1 MRRAAIAVL
10 VAVTTL
16 VVPAAA
22 APASAGARSG
32 LPLPLPSA
40 SPTPAPAPTGTGTT
54 APLATGPKTA
64 CSGNH
69 CGGYFQT
76 SAGTGQSTLLAWQI
90 YTPDPAKWGPGPY
103 PAVLDYSGYEP
114 ATTFF
119 DGIKD
124 TFLNQG
130 YAVAGV
136 NVRGTGCSGGKF
148 DYFEPVEWQDGY
160 DAIEFLAT
168 VKNTNGTQLVNGNVA
183 MVGKSYPGITPVFV
197 APTQPPHLRAI
208 VPGAFFSD
216 SYRDVGYPG
225 GIQNVVFVA
234 GWSLASQPANT
245 ADQVFGGLQGLD
257 QNCISAQVEH
267 GQSPPHNPFITM
279 NTHPFDDADP
289 YHDRG
294 PYLLANKSPS
304 LSVKVPVLAQLAWQ
318 DEELAARGI
327 DYVNRLPAT
336 TPWRAVL
343 MNGAHDAY
351 YGQTSLSEIFRFLSF
366 YLKKQVPAGDACTG
380 TYAAALACY
389 QAEPRVAIL
398 NDVDQSKHETF
409 VHRHATWPVTDTVDR
424 FYLRSD
430 GRLTHDGPGAA
441 EPATS
446 YAYVPGIG
454 SNSYGTKREFQSR
467 IPGDDIDFWQERP
480 PAGTT
485 ASFTTPTFTKD
496 ALYTGNGSVDLW
508 LSSTAADTDLE
519 VMLTELRPDGNGGWL
534 EEYVQKGWLRASH
547 RKLDDAQSTPL
558 RPYQTH
564 QATDVQPLVPGTPT
578 AMRVELFPFSQ
589 VVRAG
594 RRLRITI
601 EAPSIKPELWGFAA
615 LPTAAQNTIYTD
627 AVHSSS
633 LALPLVPLEPGTT
646 FAPEAPCGVLGTA
659 ATGFTRQLTNQP
671 CRADAAVAPGPD
683 VPEVP
688 YAVLLP
694 FAALLIGGTALYRR
708 RLKTARLEPT
718 S

>member
-1 MRRAAIAVL
+1 MRRVAAVL
-10 VAVTTL
+10 LLAL
-16 VVPAAA
+16 SAIGAPALSRAASAA
-22 APASAGARSG
+22 AP
-32 LPLPLPSA
+32 LPPLPGS
-40 SPTPAPAPTGTGTT
+40 
-54 APLATGPKTA
+54 GPKTV

-76 SAGTGQSTLLAWQI
+76 SAATGQSTLLAWQVF
-90 YTPDPAKWGPGPY
+90 TPDKAKWGNGPY
-103 PAVLDYSGYEP
+103 PTVLDYSGYEP

-160 DAIEFLAT
+160 DAIEFLSAQSW
-168 VKNTNGTQLVNGNVA
+168 NGGLGVA

-208 VPGAFFSD
+208 VPGAFFAD

-245 ADQVFGGLQGLD
+245 ADQVFGGLTGLD
-257 QNCISAQVEH
+257 QNCILAQVEH
-267 GQSPPHNPFITM
+267 GQSPPHNPFIQM
-279 NTHPFDDADP
+279 NSHPFDDADP
-289 YHDRG
+289 YQDRG

-304 LSVKVPVLAQLAWQ
+304 TSVKVPVMAQLAWQ
-318 DEELAARGI
+318 DEELAARAI
-327 DYVNRLPAT
+327 DYVDRLPRT

-351 YGQTSLSEIFRFLSF
+351 YGDTSKSEIFRFLSF
-366 YLKKQVPAGDACTG
+366 YLKKQAPAGDACSG
-380 TYAAALACY
+380 TYAQALACY

-398 NDVDQSKHETF
+398 NDVDQGKHETF
-409 VHRHATWPVTDTVDR
+409 VHRHATWPVTDTVDTW
-424 FYLRSD
+424 YLRNG
-430 GRLTHDGPGAA
+430 GRLTKTGPGAA
-441 EPATS
+441 EPATP
-446 YAYVPGIG
+446 YAYVPGVG
-454 SNSYGTKREFQSR
+454 SNSYGTKKDFQSR
-467 IPGDDIDFWQERP
+467 IPGDDVDFWQERP

-519 VMLTELRPDGNGGWL
+519 VMLTELRPDGHGGWL

-547 RKLDDAQSTPL
+547 RKLDDGQSTPL

-564 QATDVQPLVPGTPT
+564 QASDVQPLIPGSPT

-594 RRLRITI
+594 RRLRLTI

-615 LPTAAQNTIYTD
+615 LPAGAQNTIYTD
-627 AVHSSS
+627 AVHASTVS
-633 LALPLVPLEPGTT
+633 LPIVPLAAGTS
-646 FAPEAPCGVLGTA
+646 FPDEAPCGDLGTA
-659 ATGFTRQLTNQP
+659 ASGFTRQLTNQP
-671 CRADAAVAPGPD
+671 CRADNAPAGPGTD

-688 YAVLLP
+688 SAVLLP
-694 FAALLIGGTALYRR
+694 LAALAMGGTALHRR
-708 RLKTARLEPT
+708 RRRESRA
-718 S
+718 

>member
-1 MRRAAIAVL
+1 LRRVAAVL
-10 VAVTTL
+10 SLALLAVGAPVL
-16 VVPAAA
+16 SQPAQA
-22 APASAGARSG
+22 
-32 LPLPLPSA
+32 
-40 SPTPAPAPTGTGTT
+40 
-54 APLATGPKTA
+54 ATGPTTS
-64 CSGNH
+64 CSADNRH
-69 CGGYFQT
+69 CGGYLKT
-76 SAGTGQSTLLAWQI
+76 SESTGQSTLLAWQVLK
-90 YTPDPAKWGPGPY
+90 PDPAIWGPGPY
-103 PAVLDYSGYEP
+103 PTVLDYSGYEP

-119 DGIKD
+119 DGVHR
-124 TFLNQG
+124 TFLAQG

-160 DAIEFLAT
+160 DAIEFLAAQDWS
-168 VKNTNGTQLVNGNVA
+168 NGDVA

-208 VPGAFFSD
+208 VPGAFFAD

-245 ADQVFGGLQGLD
+245 AEQVFGGLQGLD
-257 QNCISAQVEH
+257 ENCIAAQAEH
-267 GQSPPHNPFITM
+267 GQSPPHNPFIQM
-279 NTHPFDDADP
+279 NAHPFDDAEP
-289 YHDRG
+289 YQNRG
-294 PYLLANKSPS
+294 PYLLANKSDT
-304 LSVKVPVLAQLAWQ
+304 LSVKVPVMAQLAWQ
-318 DEELAARGI
+318 DEELAARAI

-343 MNGAHDAY
+343 SNGSHGAY
-351 YGQTSLSEIFRFLSF
+351 YHPTVLNEIFRFLSF
-366 YLKKQVPAGDACTG
+366 YLKKAVPAGDACTG
-380 TYAAALACY
+380 TYDEALACY

-398 NDVDQSKHETF
+398 NDVNEKAGTETF
-409 VHRHATWPVTDTVDR
+409 VHLHATWPVTSTVDR
-424 FYLRSD
+424 WYLRA
-430 GRLTHDGPGAA
+430 GGQLTKTGPGAA
-441 EPATS
+441 EQATS
-446 YAYVPGIG
+446 YTYTPGLG
-454 SNSYGTKREFQSR
+454 SNSYGTLKEFQSR
-467 IPGDDIDFWQERP
+467 IPGDDEDFWQERP

-508 LSSTAADTDLE
+508 LSSTAVDTDLE

-564 QATDVQPLVPGTPT
+564 QAVDAQPLVPGTPT

-615 LPTAAQNTIYTD
+615 LPAGAQNTIYTD
-627 AVHSSS
+627 AVHPSSV
-633 LALPLVPLEPGTT
+633 ALPIVPLAPGTT
-646 FAPEAPCGVLGTA
+646 FPAEAPCGSTATDGTDGD
-659 ATGFTRQLTNQP
+659 TGLPTQEITRELTNQP
-671 CRADAAVAPGPD
+671 CRPDLAAAPDPV

-694 FAALLIGGTALYRR
+694 FAALLVGGAALYRR
-708 RLKTARLEPT
+708 RRLETT

>member
-1 MRRAAIAVL
+1 VRRVALVLLLALTALGVPGLAHPAQAASGP
-10 VAVTTL
+10 TT
-16 VVPAAA
+16 V
-22 APASAGARSG
+22 
-32 LPLPLPSA
+32 
-40 SPTPAPAPTGTGTT
+40 
-54 APLATGPKTA
+54 

-76 SAGTGQSTLLAWQI
+76 SAATGQSTLLAWQI
-90 YTPDPAKWGPGPY
+90 YTPDPAKWGSGPY

-114 ATTFF
+114 ATSLF

-168 VKNTNGTQLVNGNVA
+168 ARRPDGVRLTNGDIA

-208 VPGAFFSD
+208 VPGAFFAD

-267 GQSPPHNPFITM
+267 GQSPPHNPFVTM
-279 NTHPFDDADP
+279 NAHPFDDADP

-327 DYVNRLPAT
+327 DYVNRLPKT

-351 YGQTSLSEIFRFLSF
+351 YGDTSKREIFRFLSF
-366 YLKKQVPAGDACTG
+366 YLKKQVPSGDVCERS
-380 TYAAALACY
+380 TYAQAVACY
-389 QAEPRVAIL
+389 QAEPRVAVL
-398 NDVDQSKHETF
+398 NDVDQSRHETF

-424 FYLRSD
+424 WYLRSG
-430 GRLTHDGPGAA
+430 GRLTQEGPGAA
-441 EPATS
+441 EPPTS
-446 YAYVPGIG
+446 YRYVPGVG
-454 SNSYGTKREFQSR
+454 SNSYGTKKDFQSR
-467 IPGDDIDFWQERP
+467 IPGDDVDFWQERP
-480 PAGTT
+480 PAGTV
-485 ASFTTPTFTKD
+485 ASFTTPTFAKD

-534 EEYVQKGWLRASH
+534 EQYVQKGWLRASH
-547 RKLDDAQSTPL
+547 RKLDDVQSSPL

-594 RRLRITI
+594 RRLRLTI
-601 EAPSIKPELWGFAA
+601 EAPSIKPELWGFSA
-615 LPTAAQNTIYTD
+615 LPTVAQNTIYND
-627 AVHSSS
+627 GVHSSS
-633 LALPLVPLEPGTT
+633 VALPLVPLQPGTT
-646 FAPEAPCGVLGTA
+646 FADEAPCGNLGTA
-659 ATGFTRQLTNQP
+659 ASGFTRQLTNQP
-671 CRADAAVAPGPD
+671 CRADAAGAGPD

-688 YAVLLP
+688 YAVLIP
-694 FAALLIGGTALYRR
+694 FAALLIGGAAFYRGRRQELTA
-708 RLKTARLEPT
+708 
-718 S
+718 

>member
-1 MRRAAIAVL
+1 LRRLAAVL
-10 VAVTTL
+10 TL
-16 VVPAAA
+16 ALLALG
-22 APASAGARSG
+22 APV
-32 LPLPLPSA
+32 LT
-40 SPTPAPAPTGTGTT
+40 TPAQA
-54 APLATGPKTA
+54 ATGAQTVCNDVLNNDK
-64 CSGNH
+64 SRVVGEH

-76 SAGTGQSTLLAWQI
+76 SAATGQSTLLAWQVV
-90 YTPDPAKWGPGPY
+90 TPDPLKWGPGPY
-103 PAVLDYSGYEP
+103 PTVLDYSGYEP

-119 DGIKD
+119 DGLKD

-168 VKNTNGTQLVNGNVA
+168 LRDTSSKPLVDGNVA

-208 VPGAFFSD
+208 VPGAFFAD

-257 QNCISAQVEH
+257 QNCIQAQVEH
-267 GQSPPHNPFITM
+267 GQSPPHNPFIQM
-279 NTHPFDDADP
+279 NSHPFDDADP
-289 YHDRG
+289 YQDRG
-294 PYLLANKSPS
+294 PYLLADKSPS
-304 LSVKVPVLAQLAWQ
+304 TSVKVPVMAQLAWQ
-318 DEELAARGI
+318 DEELAARAI
-327 DYVNRLPAT
+327 DYVDRLPKT

-343 MNGAHDAY
+343 MNGSHGAY
-351 YGQTSLSEIFRFLSF
+351 YGPTALKEIFRFLSY
-366 YLKKQVPAGDACTG
+366 YLKKQVPAGDPCTG
-380 TYAAALACY
+380 GYDAALACY

-398 NDVDQSKHETF
+398 NDVNESAPGGAQETF
-409 VHRHATWPVTDTVDR
+409 VHRHATWPVTDTVDKW
-424 FYLRSD
+424 YLRA
-430 GRLTHDGPGAA
+430 GGQLTRTGPGAA

-446 YAYVPGIG
+446 YAYVPAVG
-454 SNSYGTKREFQSR
+454 SNSYGTKKDFQSR

-508 LSSTAADTDLE
+508 MSSTAADTDLE
-519 VMLTELRPDGNGGWL
+519 VMLTELRPDGHGGWL

-547 RKLDDAQSTPL
+547 RKLDDTQSTPL

-564 QATDVQPLVPGTPT
+564 QAADVQPLIPGTPT

-594 RRLRITI
+594 RRLRLTV
-601 EAPSIKPELWGFAA
+601 EAPSLKPELWGFAA
-615 LPTAAQNTIYTD
+615 LPAGAQNTIYSD

-633 LALPLVPLEPGTT
+633 VSLPMVPLAAETSFP
-646 FAPEAPCGVLGTA
+646 AEAPCGDTGDA

-671 CRADAAVAPGPD
+671 CRADSAAADPGTD
-683 VPEVP
+683 VPEAP

-708 RLKTARLEPT
+708 RRLEPIA
-718 S
+718 

>member
-1 MRRAAIAVL
+1 LRRTAAVL
-10 VAVTTL
+10 TLALLALGAPVFSQPAQAASGPTT
-16 VVPAAA
+16 V
-22 APASAGARSG
+22 
-32 LPLPLPSA
+32 
-40 SPTPAPAPTGTGTT
+40 
-54 APLATGPKTA
+54 
-64 CSGNH
+64 CDGNH

-76 SAGTGQSTLLAWQI
+76 SAATGQSTLLAWQI
-90 YTPDPAKWGPGPY
+90 YTPDPAKFGPGPY

-114 ATTFF
+114 ATTLF

-124 TFLNQG
+124 TFLKQG

-168 VKNTNGTQLVNGNVA
+168 AQRPDGLPLTNGDIA

-197 APTQPPHLRAI
+197 APMQPPHLRAI
-208 VPGAFFSD
+208 VPGAFFAD

-234 GWSLASQPANT
+234 GWGLASQPANT
-245 ADQVFGGLQGLD
+245 AGQVFGGLTGLD
-257 QNCISAQVEH
+257 QNCIQAQAEH
-267 GQSPPHNPFITM
+267 AQNPPTNPFITM
-279 NTHPFDDADP
+279 NEHPFDDTSP
-289 YHDRG
+289 YQDRG
-294 PYLLANKSPS
+294 PYLLANKSPAT
-304 LSVKVPVLAQLAWQ
+304 SVKVPVMAQLAWQ
-318 DEELAARGI
+318 DEELAARAI
-327 DYVNRLPAT
+327 DYVDRLPKT

-343 MNGAHDAY
+343 MNGSHGAY
-351 YGQTSLSEIFRFLSF
+351 YGPTALNEIFRFLSF
-366 YLKKQVPAGDACTG
+366 YLKKQVPTADACAKPTFDE
-380 TYAAALACY
+380 AVACY

-398 NDVDQSKHETF
+398 NDVNESAPGGAKETF

-424 FYLRSD
+424 WFLRS
-430 GRLTHDGPGAA
+430 GGQLTQAEPGAA

-446 YAYVPGIG
+446 YAYVPGVG
-454 SNSYGTKREFQSR
+454 SNSYGTKHDFQSR
-467 IPGDDIDFWQERP
+467 VPGDDEDFWQERP

-519 VMLTELRPDGNGGWL
+519 VMLTELRPDGHGGWL

-547 RKLDDAQSTPL
+547 RKEDLTQSTLL

-564 QATDVQPLVPGTPT
+564 QSSDVQPLIPGTPT
-578 AMRVELFPFSQ
+578 KMRLELFPFSQ

-594 RRLRITI
+594 RRLRLTI
-601 EAPSIKPELWGFAA
+601 EAPSVKPELWGFAA
-615 LPTAAQNTIYTD
+615 LPAGAQNTIYTD
-627 AVHSSS
+627 AVHESSV
-633 LALPLVPLEPGTT
+633 ALPIVPLAEGTT
-646 FAPEAPCGVLGTA
+646 FPAEAPCGDV
-659 ATGFTRQLTNQP
+659 ATPATDDTTGQPITVFVRQLTNQP
-671 CRADAAVAPGPD
+671 CRADAAPADPGTD

-694 FAALLIGGTALYRR
+694 FAALLVAGTAVYRR
-708 RLKTARLEPT
+708 RRLEPT

>member
-1 MRRAAIAVL
+1 MRRVAAVL
-10 VAVTTL
+10 LLALVAL
-16 VVPAAA
+16 G
-22 APASAGARSG
+22 APVLS
-32 LPLPLPSA
+32 
-40 SPTPAPAPTGTGTT
+40 TPAQAASGPTNV
-54 APLATGPKTA
+54 

-76 SAGTGQSTLLAWQI
+76 SVKTGQSVLLAWQV
-90 YTPDPAKWGPGPY
+90 YTPDPAKFGPGPY
-103 PAVLDYSGYEP
+103 PTVLDYSGYEP

-136 NVRGTGCSGGKF
+136 NVRGTGCSAGKF

-160 DAIEFLAT
+160 DAIEFLAAQPWS
-168 VKNTNGTQLVNGNVA
+168 NGDVA

-197 APTQPPHLRAI
+197 APLQPPHLRAI

-234 GWSLASQPANT
+234 GWGLASQPANT

-257 QNCISAQVEH
+257 QNCIAAQADH
-267 GQSPPHNPFITM
+267 GQNPPHNPFIQM
-279 NTHPFDDADP
+279 NAHPFDDADP
-289 YHDRG
+289 YQDRG
-294 PYLLANKSPS
+294 PYLLADKSDTT
-304 LSVKVPVLAQLAWQ
+304 SVKVPVMAQLAWQ
-318 DEELAARGI
+318 DEELAARAI
-327 DYVNRLPAT
+327 DYVDRLPKT

-343 MNGAHDAY
+343 MNGSHGAY
-351 YGQTSLSEIFRFLSF
+351 YGPTALKEIFRFLSF
-366 YLKKQVPAGDACTG
+366 YLKKAAPVGDACTG

-398 NDVDQSKHETF
+398 NDVNESAPGGAKETF
-409 VHRHATWPVTDTVDR
+409 VHRHASWPVTDTVDKW
-424 FYLRSD
+424 YLRAGGELSK
-430 GRLTHDGPGAA
+430 TGPGAA

-446 YAYVPGIG
+446 YAYVPGAG
-454 SNSYGTKREFQSR
+454 SNSYGTKKDFQSR
-467 IPGDDIDFWQERP
+467 IPGDDMDFWQERP

-496 ALYTGNGSVDLW
+496 SLYTGNGSVDLW
-508 LSSTAADTDLE
+508 LSSTAPDTDLE
-519 VMLTELRPDGNGGWL
+519 AMLTELRPDGHGGWL

-578 AMRVELFPFSQ
+578 AMRLEMFPFSQ

-594 RRLRITI
+594 RRLRLTI

-615 LPTAAQNTIYTD
+615 LPAGAQNTIYTD
-627 AVHSSS
+627 AVHASSVS
-633 LALPLVPLEPGTT
+633 LPIVPLAEGTT
-646 FAPEAPCGVLGTA
+646 FPEEAPCGDTGDA
-659 ATGFTRQLTNQP
+659 ASGFTRQLTNQP
-671 CRADAAVAPGPD
+671 CRADSALADPGTD

-694 FAALLIGGTALYRR
+694 FAALLIGGTALHRR
-708 RLKTARLEPT
+708 RRQEPRA
-718 S
+718 